1 MSESNKGKHIYL
13 SELKVWNFRK
23 FGGDGKE
30 PGLHIKLNPGL
41 NLLVGENDSG
51 KTAIVDAIK
60 FVLLTQSYEYYR
72 LEDEDFHIP
81 ANVGEDERATELR
94 IECIFRGFTTTEA
107 ANFLEW
113 LSFEKDKNGSSTYY
127 LRVALKARRENGRIY
142 RDIRAGHEEH
152 GSLLDEKARDLLR
165 VVYLKPLRD
174 AELELSPR
182 RNSRLS
188 QVLYSHKDFAD
199 KENHPLKK
207 AINEANCL
215 IEDFFNSESIVPSTV
230 EVEVDE
236 EQTTTDDDQS
246 QPITASSPDEVN
258 EEEAIR
264 DDSQQK
270 SVEAPKTQVLNQI
283 NYLLEH
289 FSSKNRTLKSNIFIS
304 DMSLKAI
311 LEKLSLA
318 VDSNKVGLGS
328 NNLLFIATEL
338 LLLQKE
344 KYDGLK
350 LTLIEEVEAHLHPQA
365 QLRLIDFL
373 QAEIQENG
381 GNIQLLLTTHSP
393 NLASKI
399 KLENLIICKNGK
411 VFNMGPEYTKL
422 EKGDYLF
429 LERFLDVT
437 KANLFFAEG
446 VILVEGDAEN
456 ILIPT
461 IAEIIDLPLSRYGVS
476 VVNVGSTAFLRYS
489 RVFQRK
495 DIVNNMD
502 IPVSIITDCD
512 VRPDAY
518 YIGEGKDLPKEE
530 YSQRNKAGIDNK
542 ESYYKETPVEPFVSP
557 FWTLE
562 YVIALSNLKKQFY
575 TAVLYADKI
584 ENSESIGLTQ
594 KKESDVNNE
603 VESKLNKWN
612 EENWTDEQIA
622 FEIYNNIMLKKSIS
636 KAIVAQCLAEILSE
650 STKKDIKQVL
660 INDTSYLKYIVDA
673 IRYATSGNVSS
684 GDKQ

>member
-1 MSESNKGKHIYL
+1 M
-13 SELKVWNFRK
+13 
-23 FGGDGKE
+23 
-30 PGLHIKLNPGL
+30 
-41 NLLVGENDSG
+41 LVGENDSG

-60 FVLLTQSYEYYR
+60 YVLLTQSYEYYR

-81 ANVGEDERATELR
+81 NDIIGEDERTTELR

-113 LSFEKDKNGSSTYY
+113 LSFEKEEDGSSIYY
-127 LRVALKARRENGRIY
+127 LRVVLKARRENGRIY
-142 RDIRAGHEEH
+142 RDIRAGHEEQ
-152 GSLLDEKARDLLR
+152 GSLFDEKARDLLR

-188 QVLYSHKDFAD
+188 QVLHSHKDFAD

-207 AINEANCL
+207 AIKEANCL
-215 IEDFFNSESIVPSTV
+215 IEDFFICESIVTSTE
-230 EVEVDE
+230 EVKVDGE
-236 EQTTTDDDQS
+236 LITVDGDQS
-246 QPITASSPDEVN
+246 QSITDSLPSEVH
-258 EEEAIR
+258 EEEAISA
-264 DDSQQK
+264 DTQQEPT
-270 SVEAPKTQVLNQI
+270 EASKTQVLNQI
-283 NYLLEH
+283 NNLLDQ
-289 FSSKNRTLKSNIFIS
+289 FSSKNRTLRSNISIS

-344 KYDGLK
+344 KYNGLK
-350 LTLIEEVEAHLHPQA
+350 LSLIEEVEAHLHPQA

-373 QAEIQENG
+373 QAEIEKNDE
-381 GNIQLLLTTHSP
+381 NIQLLLTTHSP

-399 KLENLIICKNGK
+399 KLENLIVCKNGK

-489 RVFQRK
+489 RIFLRNLPEV
-495 DIVNNMD
+495 NMD
-502 IPVSIITDCD
+502 TPVSIITDID
-512 VRPDAY
+512 VKPDEY
-518 YIGEGKDLPKEE
+518 YNEEELPETDYSERIRNAIDKKEKYFNE
-530 YSQRNKAGIDNK
+530 P
-542 ESYYKETPVEPFVSP
+542 PVKSFIAP

-562 YVIALSNLKKQFY
+562 YVLALSNLKRDFY
-575 TAVLYADKI
+575 RAVLYAQKI
-584 ENSESIGLTQ
+584 ENSNSIGLTHE
-594 KKESDVNNE
+594 KEVEVNEEVDRMMKEWDDQGWNNE
-603 VESKLNKWN
+603 E
-612 EENWTDEQIA
+612 IA
-622 FEIYNNIMLKKSIS
+622 FEIYYNIMLRKSNKNSKPTS
-636 KAIVAQCLAEILSE
+636 KAIVAQSFAKILSE
-650 STKKDIKQVL
+650 CPKEQIKELL
-660 INDTSYLKYIVDA
+660 INDTTHVKYIVDA
-673 IRYATSGNVSS
+673 IMYATSGKIPSRE
-684 GDKQ
+684 

>member
-1 MSESNKGKHIYL
+1 MYL
-13 SELKVWNFRK
+13 SELRIWNFRK
-23 FGGDGKE
+23 FDGDEKE

-60 FVLLTQSYEYYR
+60 FVLLTQSYEYYK
-72 LEDEDFHIP
+72 LEDEDFHILH
-81 ANVGEDERATELR
+81 NVENDKRAKELK
-94 IECIFRGFTTTEA
+94 IECVFRDFAPEEA

-113 LSFEKDKNGSSTYY
+113 LSFEKDEGGSSKYY
-127 LRVALKARRENGRIY
+127 LRVVLKARRENGRIY
-142 RDIRAGHEEH
+142 RDIRAGHEEQ

-174 AELELSPR
+174 VELELSPR
-182 RNSRLS
+182 KNSRLA
-188 QVLYSHKDFAD
+188 QVLHSHKDFAD

-215 IEDFFNSESIVPSTV
+215 IEGFFKCESIVPSTE

-236 EQTTTDDDQS
+236 EQTTTGDDQS
-246 QPITASSPDEVN
+246 QPIPVSSTDEGD
-258 EEEAIR
+258 EEAIR
-264 DDSQQK
+264 NDTRQN
-270 SVEAPKTQVLNQI
+270 SVEAPKTQVLSQI

-289 FSSKNRTLKSNIFIS
+289 FSSKNRALKSNISIS

-344 KYDGLK
+344 KYNGLK

-373 QAEIQENG
+373 QAEIQQNG
-381 GNIQLLLTTHSP
+381 GNIQLILTTHSP
-393 NLASKI
+393 NLASKV
-399 KLENLIICKNGK
+399 KLESLIVCKNGK
-411 VFNMGPEYTKL
+411 VFNMGPAYTKL

-489 RVFQRK
+489 RIFQRK
-495 DIVNNMD
+495 SDYNMD

-512 VRPDAY
+512 VRPNEY
-518 YIGEGKDLPKEE
+518 YTVAKEE
-530 YSQRNKAGIDNK
+530 LPEGEYSERIKAGIEKK
-542 ESYYKETPVEPFVSP
+542 ELEYKEIPIEPFVSP

-562 YVIALSNLKKQFY
+562 YVIALSGLKKEFY
-575 TAVLYADKI
+575 TAVLYAQKI
-584 ENSESIGLTQ
+584 ENSNPIGLTPT
-594 KKESDVNNE
+594 KEANVNSE
-603 VESKLNKWN
+603 VESNLKAWKDQS
-612 EENWTDEQIA
+612 WTDEKMA
-622 FEIYNNIMLKKSIS
+622 FEIYYNIMLRKSNANSKPTS
-636 KAIVAQCLAEILSE
+636 KAIVAQCFAKIIAESPKEYIKKIL
-650 STKKDIKQVL
+650 V
-660 INDTSYLKYIVDA
+660 NDKTYLKYLVDA
-673 IRYATSGNVSS
+673 IRYATSQKAPQGE
-684 GDKQ
+684 

>member
-1 MSESNKGKHIYL
+1 
-13 SELKVWNFRK
+13 
-23 FGGDGKE
+23 
-30 PGLHIKLNPGL
+30 LHIKLNPGL

-60 FVLLTQSYEYYR
+60 YVLLTQSYEYYR
-72 LEDEDFHIP
+72 LEDEDFYISDT
-81 ANVGEDERATELR
+81 VGEDERTTELK

-113 LSFEKDKNGSSTYY
+113 LSFEKDEDGSSIYY
-127 LRVALKARRENGRIY
+127 LRVVLKARRENGRIY
-142 RDIRAGHEEH
+142 RDIRAGHEDQ

-188 QVLYSHKDFAD
+188 QVLHSHRDFAD
-199 KENHPLKK
+199 KDNHPLKE

-215 IEDFFNSESIVPSTV
+215 IEDFFKCESIVPSIE
-230 EVEVDE
+230 EVEE
-236 EQTTTDDDQS
+236 EVTTGDDQS
-246 QPITASSPDEVN
+246 QPITASSPNEVA
-258 EEEAIR
+258 EEETIM
-264 DDSQQK
+264 DDTQQEPA
-270 SVEAPKTQVLNQI
+270 EAPKTQVLSQI
-283 NYLLEH
+283 NNLLDQ
-289 FSSKNRTLKSNIFIS
+289 FSSKNRTLKSNISIS

-344 KYDGLK
+344 NYNGLK
-350 LTLIEEVEAHLHPQA
+350 LSLIEEVEAHLHPQA

-373 QAEIQENG
+373 QAEIEQNDE
-381 GNIQLLLTTHSP
+381 NIQLLLTTHSP

-399 KLENLIICKNGK
+399 KLENLIVCKNGK
-411 VFNMGPEYTKL
+411 VFNMGPDHTKL

-461 IAEIIDLPLSRYGVS
+461 IAEVIDLPLSRYGVS

-495 DIVNNMD
+495 NPDNIMD
-502 IPVSIITDCD
+502 TPVAIITDCD
-512 VRPDAY
+512 VKPDDY
-518 YIGEGKDLPKEE
+518 YVALGKDLPEKEYLE
-530 YSQRNKAGIDNK
+530 RNKSGIEDK
-542 ESYYKETPVEPFVSP
+542 EGYYREIPVEPFVSP

-562 YVIALSNLKKQFY
+562 YVIALSELKEYFY
-575 TAVLYADKI
+575 RAVLYAHKI
-584 ENSESIGLTQ
+584 ENSNSIGLTSE
-594 KKESDVNNE
+594 KEKAVNSE
-603 VESKLNKWN
+603 VESNLKKWAA
-612 EENWTDEQIA
+612 ENWTDEQIA
-622 FEIYNNIMLKKSIS
+622 FEIYNNTMLKKSIS
-636 KAIVAQCLAEILSE
+636 KAIVSQCFAKILNE
-650 STKKDIKQVL
+650 LPKDDTKKLLLK
-660 INDTSYLKYIVDA
+660 DTSNLKYIVDA
-673 IRYATSGNVSS
+673 IIYATSGTVSL
-684 GDKQ
+684 GEE

>member
-1 MSESNKGKHIYL
+1 
-13 SELKVWNFRK
+13 
-23 FGGDGKE
+23 
-30 PGLHIKLNPGL
+30 LHIKLNPGL

-113 LSFEKDKNGSSTYY
+113 LSFEKDEVGSSIYY
-127 LRVALKARRENGRIY
+127 LRVVLKARRENGRIY
-142 RDIRAGHEEH
+142 RDIRAGHEEQ
-152 GSLLDEKARDLLR
+152 GSLLNEKARDLLR

-174 AELELSPR
+174 AELELNPR
-182 RNSRLS
+182 KNSRLS
-188 QVLYSHKDFAD
+188 QVLHSHKDFAD

-215 IEDFFNSESIVPSTV
+215 IKEFFNSESIVPSTEEAKV
-230 EVEVDE
+230 NE
-236 EQTTTDDDQS
+236 EQATRGDDQS
-246 QPITASSPDEVN
+246 QPITASSTDEGD
-258 EEEAIR
+258 EEAIR
-264 DDSQQK
+264 DDTHQN
-270 SVEAPKTQVLNQI
+270 SVEAPKTQVLSQI

-289 FSSKNRTLKSNIFIS
+289 FSSKNRALKSNISIS

-373 QAEIQENG
+373 QAEMQENG
-381 GNIQLLLTTHSP
+381 ENIQLLLTTHSP

-411 VFNMGPEYTKL
+411 VFNMGLTYTNL
-422 EKGDYLF
+422 EEGDYLF

-461 IAEIIDLPLSRYGVS
+461 IAKIIDLPLSRYGVS

-489 RVFQRK
+489 RIFQRK
-495 DIVNNMD
+495 NPDNIMET
-502 IPVSIITDCD
+502 PVSIITDCD
-512 VRPDAY
+512 VRPDIFYNSAR
-518 YIGEGKDLPKEE
+518 KDLPDVE
-530 YSQRNKAGIDNK
+530 YSERNEAGIKSK
-542 ESYYKETPVEPFVSP
+542 ENYYREKPVEPFVSP

-562 YVIALSNLKKQFY
+562 YVIALSELRKEFY
-575 TAVLYADKI
+575 TAVLYAQKI
-584 ENSESIGLTQ
+584 ENSESFGLTTE
-594 KKESDVNNE
+594 KITDVNSE
-603 VESKLNKWN
+603 VESNLKAW
-612 EENWTDEQIA
+612 EDQSWTDEKMA
-622 FEIYNNIMLKKSIS
+622 FEIYYNIMLRKSNANSKPTS
-636 KAIVAQCLAEILSE
+636 KAIVAQCFAKIIAESPKE
-650 STKKDIKQVL
+650 DIKKIL
-660 INDTSYLKYIVDA
+660 IEDKTYLKYLVDA
-673 IRYATSGNVSS
+673 IKYATSQKVPHGE
-684 GDKQ
+684 